1 MVKQKKKILIVEDD
15 KFLIKAYEIKFK
27 KEGFDIMLAGD
38 GMAGLEMA
46 QKNPDLVILDLM
58 LPKLNGF
65 EFLETIKKDEKL
77 KNIPVIVLS
86 NLGQKADMD
95 RVMLLGAADYLV
107 KTEYSLEEIIKK
119 VEKYI
124 E

>member
-1 MVKQKKKILIVEDD
+1 MAKQKKKILIVEDD
-15 KFLIKAYEIKFK
+15 KFLIKAYEIKFR

-38 GMAGLEMA
+38 GLAGLESA
-46 QKNPDLVILDLM
+46 KKKPDLVILDLM

-65 EFLETIKKDEKL
+65 ELLEHIKKDEQL
-77 KNIPVIVLS
+77 KKIPVVVLS

-95 RVMLLGAADYLV
+95 KVMSLGAADYLV

-119 VEKYI
+119 VKKYL
-124 E
+124 

>member
-1 MVKQKKKILIVEDD
+1 MAKQKKKILIVEDD

-27 KEGFDIMLAGD
+27 KEGFDVMLAGD
-38 GMAGLEMA
+38 GLAGLESA
-46 QKNPDLVILDLM
+46 KKKPDLVILDLM

-65 EFLETIKKDEKL
+65 EFLERIKKDEQL
-77 KNIPVIVLS
+77 KNIPIVVLS

-95 RVMLLGAADYLV
+95 KVMALGAAEYLV

-119 VEKYI
+119 VEKYL
-124 E
+124 

>member
-1 MVKQKKKILIVEDD
+1 MEKQKKKILIVEDD

-27 KEGFDIMLAGD
+27 KAGFDIMMAGD
-38 GMAGLEMA
+38 GEAGLLMA
-46 QKNPDLVILDLM
+46 QKKPDLVVLDLM

-65 EFLETIKKDEKL
+65 EFLEAIKKDEKL

-95 RVMLLGAADYLV
+95 KVTALGAADYLV

-119 VEKYI
+119 VEKHLN
-124 E
+124 

>member
-1 MVKQKKKILIVEDD
+1 MEKQKKKILIVEDD

-27 KEGFDIMLAGD
+27 KEGFDIMMAGD
-38 GMAGLEMA
+38 GAAGLEMA
-46 QKNPDLVILDLM
+46 QKKPDLVVLDLM

-65 EFLETIKKDEKL
+65 EFLEAIKKDEKL

-95 RVMLLGAADYLV
+95 KVISLGAADYLV

-119 VEKYI
+119 VEKYLN
-124 E
+124 